1 MDTRFLESFVYVC
14 DHGSMA
20 EAARRLNLTPA
31 ALAQRIRALEADLGA
46 PLLARSGRTVAPTE
60 AGARVLGRARALL
73 QSARDLR
80 SVATDDRVT
89 GELRTGAVTTAMT
102 GLVPELLSRLARSHP
117 DVRVSVTPG
126 GSSELYEKVHR
137 GEMDAA
143 VIVRPEFAIAKALD
157 WRGLRDEPLVVIAP
171 AKLKG
176 RDAES
181 ILAREPFIR
190 LSRETA
196 GGRLVDRY
204 LREAGIAPRERFEVT
219 SLFAIA
225 RMVDR
230 GLGVSLVPD
239 WPPPWP
245 GGVRLKR
252 IPIDSRGHTRA
263 VGVVYPRMS
272 VRSGLVRAFLDAAEA
287 VCGEKAITPT

>member
-1 MDTRFLESFVYVC
+1 VDTRFLESFVYVA

-31 ALAQRIRALEADLGA
+31 ALAQRIRALERDLGA
-46 PLLARSGRTVAPTE
+46 PLLARSGRTVTPTE
-60 AGARVLGRARALL
+60 AGARVLARARALL
-73 QSARDLR
+73 QAARDLR
-80 SVATDDRVT
+80 AVAADDRVA
-89 GELRTGAVTTAMT
+89 GELHTGAVTTAMT

-126 GSSELYEKVHR
+126 ASGELYERVHR
-137 GEMDAA
+137 GELDAA
-143 VIVRPEFAIAKALD
+143 IVIRPEFAIAKALD
-157 WRGLRDEPLVVIAP
+157 WRPLREEPLVIIAP
-171 AKLKG
+171 ARLRS
-176 RDAES
+176 RDPDA

-204 LREAGIAPRERFEVT
+204 LRQAGIAPRERFEVT

-245 GGVRLKR
+245 GGVRLRR
-252 IPIDSRGHTRA
+252 IPVDSPGHARE
-263 VGVVYPRMS
+263 VGVVYPRTS
-272 VRSGLVRAFLDAAEA
+272 VRSGLVRAFLDAAAA
-287 VCGEKAITPT
+287 VAAEKAAGPP